1 MTQAHLSV
9 SETVKRGLLA
19 GFAGGLA
26 EVAWVSLYAAVSGG
40 SAANVARG
48 VTTAAGIT
56 TLLPAAPAGVVVHMT
71 LAAFLGVVL
80 TALWQSLS
88 SGRQRS
94 AGALYG
100 FMLASLALVW
110 AMNFFVVLPVVEPSF
125 VHLLPYS
132 VSLVSKLLFG
142 VAAAEALRR
151 SAAFQHKSLPVRS
164 RRR

>member
-1 MTQAHLSV
+1 MTQAHLSLT
-9 SETVKRGLLA
+9 EIMKRGLLA
-19 GFAGGLA
+19 GIAGGLA
-26 EVAWVSLYAAVSGG
+26 EVAWVSIYAAASGG
-40 SAANVARG
+40 DAAILARG

-56 TLLPAAPAGVVVHMT
+56 ALLPAAPATAGIVVHMT
-71 LAAFLGVVL
+71 LAALLGVVL
-80 TALWQSLS
+80 TALWQSLA
-88 SGRQRS
+88 GRQRG

-151 SAAFQHKSLPVRS
+151 SEAFQQQPLPVR
-164 RRR
+164 R